1 MASIDVRANKDEK
14 IDKVIFTEE
23 SHVEINYLIKEF
35 SITDQESGEYFSV
48 DYSEID
54 NLIKALIKAKELLDK
69 EGKLEPPPRT

>member
-54 NLIKALIKAKELLDK
+54 NLIKALIKAKELID
-69 EGKLEPPPRT
+69 TS